1 LRQQAKSTASLIN
14 RILARLGPWYE
25 IRFLRID
32 TDNNKVLVDIGS
44 HRVIAQQVSGDDR
57 IWFCRSSPITPEST
71 VQFLSCLNDIFMGKV
86 RNDAGELVSA

>member
-1 LRQQAKSTASLIN
+1 MRQQAKSTASLIN
-14 RILARLGPWYE
+14 RILERLGPWYQ

-57 IWFCRSSPITPEST
+57 IWFCRSSPITTEST
-71 VQFLSCLNDIFMGKV
+71 AQFLSHLNGIVAGKV